1 MFNPNLAS
9 CVFLIVLVPAFVAD
23 EAGPPTG
30 AKSDE
35 AASSFECRL
44 GGDSGALQAKLIV
57 LEVNDSDSASIT
69 KALSAMKGVMHA
81 ERVADTTLVRVIAE
95 GGSVTVE
102 RIREFLRLAG
112 YETKEAGEEQY
123 GIVLEAMRS
132 NDGAVVMRRFEGD
145 NPRTKTVAFP
155 ETTAGKLAKG
165 YIEAF
170 NTGDAKAIRS
180 FELANRSQGSLKRR
194 PMAGRLEQYRGFF
207 EDWGKLEVQDVTP
220 EGKGD
225 IIVEVVASKADMGL
239 RMHFEIEDST
249 GKLDAIQISPMMRPV
264 HIPDS
269 ESDPSVEVTS
279 LEDSI
284 EPLKSRFNEFKNK
297 TRFVALLSPT

>member
-1 MFNPNLAS
+1 
-9 CVFLIVLVPAFVAD
+9 
-23 EAGPPTG
+23 
-30 AKSDE
+30 
-35 AASSFECRL
+35 
-44 GGDSGALQAKLIV
+44 
-57 LEVNDSDSASIT
+57 
-69 KALSAMKGVMHA
+69 
-81 ERVADTTLVRVIAE
+81 
-95 GGSVTVE
+95 
-102 RIREFLRLAG
+102 
-112 YETKEAGEEQY
+112 
-123 GIVLEAMRS
+123 
-132 NDGAVVMRRFEGD
+132 MRRFEGD

-170 NTGDAKAIRS
+170 NTGDVKAIRS
-180 FELANRSQGSLKRR
+180 FELANRSKDSLKRR
-194 PMAGRLEQYRGFF
+194 PMAERLEQYRGFF
-207 EDWGKLEVQDVTP
+207 EDWGKLEVQDVTL

-225 IIVEVVASKADMGL
+225 IVVEAVASKPGMGL

-249 GKLDAIQISPMMRPV
+249 GKLDAIRISPMMRPV

-284 EPLKSRFNEFKNK
+284 EPLRSRFNEFKNK